1 MMSPV
6 SSVRMAVIHK
16 DSGTTVRYKD
26 EARPPGK
33 GDWRQ
38 LGTMVD
44 E

>member
-6 SSVRMAVIHK
+6 SSVRMAVTHK

-26 EARPPGK
+26 EAGPQEK
-33 GDWRQ
+33 GTGDRA
-38 LGTMVD
+38 GHHG